1 MKWWMGVL
9 NLLASAFIIYLVI
22 IAHNQ
27 IEIHERDFQSEV
39 LAQAIDTANG
49 YAFRNSLY
57 YSNLDQEYDD
67 LQTMTLDPT
76 NVLRDFEIMM
86 CICYGMSLSNEN
98 MELVASCIDGGILC
112 DSDGYYVLK
121 VIEQP
126 ILMDETVSGEDY
138 KYYYEN
144 GVKKSVGK
152 RVYVTNDTETFAQKV
167 STPVDRVKTHNVR
180 YTLGWSTKV
189 PYAIKT
195 IAKIR
200 LDGIDE
206 ENAINYDSVPEV
218 EKSTYAMNLTN
229 ANTYKYSRRSGKGR
243 IERQRH
249 SAPERR
255 VEEREYMHHGEPVI
269 FEKIVSSYDNYYP
282 RDDYMYNMRE
292 GKVFWTGEYIS
303 DETKYKALNNL
314 LASELN
320 NSIKNILEARGIQMN
335 YSVYLPAS
343 TTQSG
348 VNPIKSNTLL
358 ISMSKASF
366 AGKYAYLSEPILA
379 GHRAV
384 DKEYIVEYVDKVDG
398 VRRYC
403 YASQLPVDKYPLEDR
418 KEMYYSEYD
427 AVMAGCKPGIEYI
440 TRPLLRELQSI
451 D

>member
-1 MKWWMGVL
+1 MGVL
-9 NLLASAFIIYLVI
+9 NLLASAFIIYLII

-121 VIEQP
+121 ILEQP

-138 KYYYEN
+138 RYVYEN
-144 GVKKSVGK
+144 GVKKAIGK
-152 RVYVTNDTETFAQKV
+152 RVYVTNDTETFASQV
-167 STPVDRVKTHNVR
+167 GTPVDKVKTSNVR
-180 YTLGWSTKV
+180 YALGWSTKM
-189 PYAIKT
+189 PYT
-195 IAKIR
+195 IRTISKIR
-200 LDGIDE
+200 LDGTDE
-206 ENAINYDSVPEV
+206 NHGINISSVPTI

-229 ANTYKYSRRSGKGR
+229 ANTYRYMIKNGKGR
-243 IERQRH
+243 LERQRH
-249 SAPERR
+249 STPERR
-255 VEEREYMHHGEPVI
+255 VEKREYMHHNIKYE
-269 FEKIVSSYDNYYP
+269 FDKIVSSYNQYYP
-282 RDDYMYNMRE
+282 KDVVPYNIKDD
-292 GKVFWTGEYIS
+292 KVYWMGNYIE
-303 DETKYKALNNL
+303 DKTKYQMLNVL

-320 NSIKNILEARGIQMN
+320 NSIKNILGERGIQMN
-335 YSVYLPAS
+335 YNVYLPS
-343 TTQSG
+343 TTTQSG
-348 VNPIKSNTLL
+348 VNPIMSNTLL

-403 YASQLPVDKYPLEDR
+403 YASQLPVDLYPLDER

-427 AVMAGCKPGIEYI
+427 AVMAGCKPGLEYI